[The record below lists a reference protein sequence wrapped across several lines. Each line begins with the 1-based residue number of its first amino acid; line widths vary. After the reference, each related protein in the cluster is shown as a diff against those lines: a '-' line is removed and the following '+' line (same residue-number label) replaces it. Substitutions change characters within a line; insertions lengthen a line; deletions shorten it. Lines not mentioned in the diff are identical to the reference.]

1 MRIKIEVRGVVQG
14 VGFRPFVYRLAQK
27 YGLKG
32 YVLNDSR
39 GVEIEVEGEEGN
51 LKLFLEEMESSPPP
65 LAKILTIKVQHLPPA
80 FFTDFQIKES
90 RTEEEH
96 LILISPDIGICE
108 DCLRELFDPGDRR
121 YLYPF
126 INCTNCGPRYT
137 ITWDIPYD
145 RPNTSM
151 AVFPMCPQCQREYN
165 DPADR
170 RFHAQPNACPACGPR
185 VELLDASGRRIG
197 GPDPILNTVELLKG
211 GKIVAIK
218 GLGGFHLA
226 VDATDDGAVMRL
238 RERKHREEKPL
249 AVMSP
254 GLKEISSY
262 AELSPQEEIILTSPQ
277 RPILLLRKRYPNP
290 ISQYVAPRNG
300 YFGVMLPYTPL
311 HYLILRGNFLALVM
325 TSGNIS
331 EEPIAI
337 DNREALERLRGIA
350 DYFLVHNRDIY
361 IPSDDSVCRVV
372 RGKPLPIRRSRGYVP
387 LPVFLKKEV
396 PQILGCGGELKNTIC
411 LTKGG
416 NAFLSQHIGDIENLR
431 TFRFFQKTIEHLKR
445 ILEIEPEVVA
455 YDLHP
460 GYLSTQWALEQRGVQ
475 LVGIQHHHAHIAS
488 CLAEN
493 GVEERVIGIA
503 LDGTGYGTDG
513 RVWGGEILIA
523 DQKGFQRAGHFQ
535 YLPMPGGEK
544 AIKEPWRMGVSYLYR
559 VYGEEFRNLNIEFV
573 HRLDRGK
580 LEIILRMLR
589 RGVNSPLTSSCGRLF
604 DGIASLLGLRD
615 QVSFEGQAAMELEMQ
630 IWGKA
635 ESALREGSYPLEL
648 KEEDKVI
655 LIPYQPIIK
664 GVVEDLSRGAERG
677 VISLRFHNT
686 LVELFL
692 EICRRIRE
700 RTGIERV
707 ALSGGCFQNL
717 YLLTRL
723 SERLEGEGF
732 EVYTHS
738 QVPPNDG
745 GISLGQVAVAATGGG
760 RRTTGQISGGPG
772 L

>member
-1 MRIKIEVRGVVQG
+1 MVQG

-27 YGLKG
+27 YGLTG

-51 LKLFLEEMESSPPP
+51 LKLFLEEMKSSPPP

-80 FFTDFQIKES
+80 LFTDFRIKES
-90 RTEEEH
+90 RTGEEH
-96 LILISPDIGICE
+96 STLISPDIGICE

-121 YLYPF
+121 YRYPF

-137 ITWDIPYD
+137 ITRDIPYD

-151 AVFPMCPQCQREYN
+151 AVFPMCPECQREYN

-170 RFHAQPNACPACGPR
+170 RFHAQPNACPACGPQ
-185 VELLDASGRRIG
+185 VQLLDASGQG
-197 GPDPILNTVELLKG
+197 VPSSDPVLKTIELLRE

-226 VDATDDGAVMRL
+226 VDATDDRAVMRL

-262 AELSPQEEIILTSPQ
+262 AEVSPREEILLTSPQ
-277 RPILLLRKRYPNP
+277 RPIVLLRKRYPNP

-311 HYLILRGNFLALVM
+311 HYLILRDNFLALVM

-337 DNREALERLRGIA
+337 DNREALERLGGIA
-350 DYFLVHNRDIY
+350 DYFLIHNRDIY
-361 IPSDDSVCRVV
+361 LRSDDSVYRVV

-387 LPVFLKKEV
+387 LPVFLNKEA

-411 LTKGG
+411 LTKGR
-416 NAFLSQHIGDIENLR
+416 NAFLSQHIGDMENLR

-445 ILEIEPEVVA
+445 ILEIEPGVVA

-513 RVWGGEILIA
+513 RVWGGEVLIA
-523 DQKGFQRAGHFQ
+523 DLKGFQRAGHFQ

-544 AIKEPWRMGVSYLYR
+544 AVKEPWRMGVSYLYW

-573 HRLDRGK
+573 RRIDRGRLDV
-580 LEIILRMLR
+580 ILRMLR

-615 QVSFEGQAAMELEMQ
+615 RVSFEGQAAMELEMQ
-630 IWGKA
+630 LWGKA
-635 ESALREGSYPLEL
+635 ESALTEESYPFEL
-648 KEEDKVI
+648 REEKEVI
-655 LIPYQPIIK
+655 LIPYRPIIRK
-664 GVVEDLSRGAERG
+664 VVEDLSRGAGRR

-686 LVELFL
+686 LIELFL
-692 EICRRIRE
+692 EVCRRIRE
-700 RTGIERV
+700 RTGIEKV

-723 SERLEGEGF
+723 WERLEGEGF

-745 GISLGQVAVAATGGG
+745 GISLGQVAVAAAGGG
-760 RRTTGQISGGPG
+760 MKEAS

>member
-1 MRIKIEVRGVVQG
+1 VVQG

-27 YGLKG
+27 YGLTG

-51 LKLFLEEMESSPPP
+51 LKLFLEEMKSSPPP

-80 FFTDFQIKES
+80 LFTDFRIKES
-90 RTEEEH
+90 RTGEEH
-96 LILISPDIGICE
+96 STLISPDIGICE

-121 YLYPF
+121 YRYPF

-137 ITWDIPYD
+137 ITRDIPYD

-151 AVFPMCPQCQREYN
+151 AVFPMCPECQREYN

-170 RFHAQPNACPACGPR
+170 RFHAQPNACPACGPQ
-185 VELLDASGRRIG
+185 VELLDASGQG
-197 GPDPILNTVELLKG
+197 VPSSDPVLKTIELLRE

-226 VDATDDGAVMRL
+226 VDATDDRAVMRL

-262 AELSPQEEIILTSPQ
+262 AEVSPREEILLTSPQ
-277 RPILLLRKRYPNP
+277 RPIVLLRKRYPNP

-311 HYLILRGNFLALVM
+311 HYLILRDNFLALVM

-337 DNREALERLRGIA
+337 DNREALERLGGIA
-350 DYFLVHNRDIY
+350 DYFLIHNRDIY
-361 IPSDDSVCRVV
+361 LRSDDSVYRVV

-387 LPVFLKKEV
+387 LPVFLNKEA

-411 LTKGG
+411 LTKGR
-416 NAFLSQHIGDIENLR
+416 NAFLSQHIGDMENLR

-445 ILEIEPEVVA
+445 ILEIEPGVVA

-513 RVWGGEILIA
+513 RVWGGEVLIA
-523 DQKGFQRAGHFQ
+523 DLKGFQRAGHFQ

-544 AIKEPWRMGVSYLYR
+544 AVKEPWRMGVSYLYW

-573 HRLDRGK
+573 RRIDRGRLDV
-580 LEIILRMLR
+580 ILRMLR

-615 QVSFEGQAAMELEMQ
+615 RVSFEGQAAMELEMQ
-630 IWGKA
+630 LWGKA
-635 ESALREGSYPLEL
+635 ESALTEESYPFEL
-648 KEEDKVI
+648 REEKEVI
-655 LIPYQPIIK
+655 LIPYRPIIRK
-664 GVVEDLSRGAERG
+664 VVEDLSRGAGRR

-686 LVELFL
+686 LIELFL
-692 EICRRIRE
+692 EVCRRIRE
-700 RTGIERV
+700 RTGIEKV

-723 SERLEGEGF
+723 WERLEGEGF

-745 GISLGQVAVAATGGG
+745 GISLGQVAVAAAGGG
-760 RRTTGQISGGPG
+760 MKEAS